1 MKLSN
6 NSCKNSFIGKT
17 TLITTDTDLSYSRGS
32 RVRLGKE
39 KEGKV
44 ERGRDKSEERRRR
57 QLILSFF
64 SVLGTQNVIIYVSDC

>member
-44 ERGRDKSEERRRR
+44 EIKVKKEE
-57 QLILSFF
+57 
-64 SVLGTQNVIIYVSDC
+64 GEDN